1 MTTNRSDKLTKVLL
15 AAAGI
20 GVSAFLI
27 VKYHKQIFNKFN
39 KAKNSV
45 LYDFAK
51 IQRKSFDVHIVSE
64 ATDCRRAVKILEE

>member
-1 MTTNRSDKLTKVLL
+1 MTTNKGDKVAKVLL

-27 VKYHKQIFNKFN
+27 VKYHKQIFNKFSR
-39 KAKNSV
+39 AKNSL

-51 IQRKSFDVHIVSE
+51 IQRSRFDVHIVNDPN
-64 ATDCRRAVKILEE
+64 DCGKVIKILEE